1 MPDSSNISDHIGLTS
16 TIPVEIIYAAGLK
29 PVDLNNLFISEKN
42 PEKLLRQA
50 EAAGFAHNVC
60 SWIKGIYSTVI
71 NYGISSVIAVTGGD
85 CSNTIALGEVLS
97 REGVSVIPFDYPLNK
112 EGDIL
117 KNQMEKLMKTFST
130 TWENVYSAKKRLDRI
145 RSKLKELDRLTFK
158 ENLVSGFE
166 NHLFLVTSSDFKSD
180 PDLFEK
186 DLDQFLAGARTRE
199 PRKEEVRLGYLGV
212 PGIYSDFYEAIES
225 LGARVVFNET
235 QRQFSMPYE
244 VDDLVEQYLKYTY
257 PYRVEGR
264 IEDINT
270 AIKERRLDGLIHY
283 TQTFCYRQI
292 YDIILK
298 QAINIP
304 ILTIEGDRPGPLDAR
319 TIVRIETFVEILK
332 DRKYG

>member
-1 MPDSSNISDHIGLTS
+1 MSDHIGLTS

-166 NHLFLVTSSDFKSD
+166 NHLFLVTSSDFKSA

-199 PRKEEVRLGYLGV
+199 P
-212 PGIYSDFYEAIES
+212 SIES

-332 DRKYG
+332 DRKYA